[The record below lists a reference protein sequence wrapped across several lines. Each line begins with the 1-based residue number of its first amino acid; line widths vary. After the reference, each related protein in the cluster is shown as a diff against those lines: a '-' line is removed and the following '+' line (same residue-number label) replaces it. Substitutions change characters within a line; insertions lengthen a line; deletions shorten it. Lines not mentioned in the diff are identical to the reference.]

1 MLQQVSTTAG
11 TIRDAI
17 DTRADTMQRTIHGLD
32 WSGAANTAATGRAD
46 RERSQQRAVATAYD
60 DLCTTLAGA
69 EGDTGWVIDRIK
81 QTVANLPT
89 TWTVAED
96 FTVTPPKGA
105 SAPDVNQAA
114 NDTASLQSL
123 ADSLG
128 RAMDKWAPKI
138 SQAVADI
145 GQLAPIAAEKH
156 TANPDDQFTAQQ
168 AQTDLQAVRNGT
180 ADAATLARLK
190 AATTLAADEK
200 DALAN
205 GKGVNLPQF
214 EYLQAL
220 SKSMNGMSGQDIANL
235 GSKLPGTGKD
245 QVQAAIANDFRLVS
259 DTQVHSAGLNGQ
271 TGALTGGMS
280 QLPDTIQNALKSQ
293 PGDLAEFN
301 SLNSLGTLM
310 SKGDT
315 TIQGSDIN
323 RGLIKQGSELAAFT
337 TAHPGLKDGPV
348 PGIANAFLN
357 DAAGDHAAIHDAIL
371 ANPNSSDADA
381 RAAADRM
388 NATCAN
394 GGKYYGNQ
402 HVLDI
407 LQHQWSP
414 DQHGAQNVFKWIGD
428 DATLPKGTFANNE
441 AGQTAYGLASILG
454 DSNNKSLLNSPDN
467 PLGAK
472 NPALTQTLANTLS
485 PYLGNFAGVTDAP
498 GLNILNSA
506 PVDSAGHQIQSPF
519 HDSSELGGMLAVL
532 DSDPQAARTINSAGM
547 QWHDVLE
554 YGSGV
559 NTEHAA
565 SLQANAG
572 NLQAALNNG
581 LTTDIN
587 AHAAERAYQASQEYA
602 DKGVFADGVTS
613 VVQTG
618 AAIAGPE
625 SAVAV
630 PVVNGI
636 AGSVDSYI
644 KADVIANPAD
654 PAHPL
659 PDDKVSSELQSILKS
674 TQNDTI
680 RDEYLQTQGYVQQHP
695 EAASYFEQPDGSNL
709 ATNWNNVATGD
720 GLNTWR
726 NDYNRF
732 QHDMNLQLPETVF
745 HPPSTSDTTPI
756 NESEIAPRGEQKP
769 PGAK

>member
-1 MLQQVSTTAG
+1 M
-11 TIRDAI
+11 
-17 DTRADTMQRTIHGLD
+17 
-32 WSGAANTAATGRAD
+32 
-46 RERSQQRAVATAYD
+46 
-60 DLCTTLAGA
+60 
-69 EGDTGWVIDRIK
+69 IDRIK
-81 QTVANLPT
+81 QNLAGLPT
-89 TWTVAED
+89 TWTVSD
-96 FTVTPPKGA
+96 NFTVTAPKGA
-105 SAPDVNQAA
+105 SASDVNQAA

-123 ADSLG
+123 AETLG
-128 RAMDKWAPKI
+128 HAIDKWAPKI
-138 SQAVADI
+138 SEAVAEL
-145 GQLAPIAAEKH
+145 GQLAPSTAEKH
-156 TANPDDQFTAQQ
+156 TVNPDDQFTAQQ

-214 EYLQAL
+214 EYLQGL
-220 SKSMNGMSGQDIANL
+220 SKSMNGMNGTDIANL
-235 GSKLPGTGKD
+235 GSKLPGNGKD

-259 DTQVHSAGLNGQ
+259 DTQVHSAGLNGGI
-271 TGALTGGMS
+271 GALTGGMN
-280 QLPDTIQNALKSQ
+280 QLPDTIQNALKSK
-293 PGDLAEFN
+293 PSDLAEFN
-301 SLNSLGTLM
+301 TLNSLGTVM

-323 RGLIKQGSELAAFT
+323 RGMMKQGAEIAAL
-337 TAHPGLKDGPV
+337 TATHSALKDGPL
-348 PGIANAFLN
+348 PGVANALLN
-357 DAAGDHAAIHDAIL
+357 DASGDHSAIHDSIL
-371 ANPNSSDADA
+371 ANPNSSDPDA

-388 NATCAN
+388 SATCAN

-485 PYLGNFAGVTDAP
+485 PYLGNLAGVTDAP
-498 GLNILNSA
+498 GLSILNSA
-506 PVDSAGHQIQSPF
+506 PVDSSGHQLQSPF
-519 HDSSELGGMLAVL
+519 HDSGELGGMLAVL

-554 YGSGV
+554 YASGV
-559 NTEHAA
+559 NTDHAA
-565 SLQANAG
+565 SLQANAA
-572 NLQAALNNG
+572 NLQSALNNG

-587 AHAAERAYQASQEYA
+587 AHAAERAYQASQDYA
-602 DKGVFADGVTS
+602 NKGVFADGVTS

-618 AAIAGPE
+618 ATIAGPE

-636 AGSVDSYI
+636 AATVDSYI
-644 KADVIANPAD
+644 KADVIPNPAD

-659 PDDKVSSELQSILKS
+659 ADDKVSTELQSILKS
-674 TQNDTI
+674 TNNDTI
-680 RDEYLQTQGYVQQHP
+680 RDEYLQTQGYVQKHP
-695 EAASYFEQPDGSNL
+695 EAASYFEQSDGSNL
-709 ATNWNNVATGD
+709 TENWNNVASGD

-732 QHDMNLQLPETVF
+732 SHDMNLQLPETVF
-745 HPPSTSDTTPI
+745 NPPNNSNTTPI
-756 NESEIAPRGEQKP
+756 NESEIAPRGDQKP